1 MDVFLGLLLAVN
13 NFSLD
18 FDETLKLS
26 QRSKKAFQGQSVC
39 SLNESIDLFNV
50 IFFLG
55 GFVTAVFLFFCFH
68 SYIYISIAFRFLPF
82 TFIIRS
88 LICLFALSSLF
99 VSVFLALL
107 VSLSAFSLR
116 LGCIDV

>member
-55 GFVTAVFLFFCFH
+55 GFVISVFLFSVSIVLSIYQLLLDSFH
-68 SYIYISIAFRFLPF
+68 S
-82 TFIIRS
+82 
-88 LICLFALSSLF
+88 
-99 VSVFLALL
+99 LL
-107 VSLSAFSLR
+107 LYVH
-116 LGCIDV
+116 

>member
-26 QRSKKAFQGQSVC
+26 QRPKKAFQGQSVC

-55 GFVTAVFLFFCFH
+55 RFCNCCFSFFCFH
-68 SYIYISIAFRFLPF
+68 SYIYISIAFRFLH
-82 TFIIRS
+82 S
-88 LICLFALSSLF
+88 L
-99 VSVFLALL
+99 
-107 VSLSAFSLR
+107 
-116 LGCIDV
+116 